1 MDLASSEEDYN
12 QTDISTPVT
21 DIPHRIEGLARSV
34 IIPCVVFTCI
44 LIAVPPSLAIAYRVR
59 KRTNGV
65 SVLGRFYFLSRSSI
79 VSPDSIELGKTEIKS
94 FRSNDQR
101 ETGLNTGHV
110 SLDTVCEFIDDASKE
125 KPGGAAS
132 AGGAEQA
139 QSCVKKAELWKQT
152 MLDSHDYDQH
162 AFSLPYFRAG
172 IFDKHGG
179 ELHFKEAGVSLLIP
193 PGAIQQTTPQL
204 IYIYLHNDRNDSL
217 LINSNMMA
225 TSPVVFCGPSGMK
238 FNERVVL
245 SYQHCANIKNN
256 NMKLITLR
264 TETEPDQ
271 PPSFHNITDDND
283 SMTLIKGNTVT
294 LLLPHFTGHTS
305 VLQWEQNEETLPIVQ
320 EKWLDL
326 MLFSSE
332 INEDDYDL
340 QVRLYCANQTPD
352 ARHLVLED
360 ERLLKGS
367 MCSPT
372 TPFLFA
378 HASDLNVL
386 LEADGDW
393 TVYGGKMKQ
402 SIARK
407 CLVENVRVP
416 CVYRLEY
423 DDKKT
428 VTSLKCQVHVAQDGR
443 ESQGKII
450 DVLVRK
456 QKSATDERRSG
467 TLPHTRLVRRRLL
480 LPYPLRESIRQKL
493 DIYST
498 LGTDW
503 RYLAYS
509 LGYDDCIQQWE
520 EQYRQRLIF
529 SPTNELLNIWEARR
543 SGDRTH
549 DIDELIGIFEGM
561 DRLDVISE
569 IKTWNLI
576 PSGRTK

>member
-352 ARHLVLED
+352 ARH
-360 ERLLKGS
+360 
-367 MCSPT
+367 
-372 TPFLFA
+372 
-378 HASDLNVL
+378 
-386 LEADGDW
+386 
-393 TVYGGKMKQ
+393 